1 MKTNKLV
8 LAICCLALLAASCKS
23 TVFMIGFWANKDKPQ
38 PDHKRSL
45 FIMVLTADLHVRD
58 VMETDLKEAA
68 LSKGFKVTTS
78 IEALGPI
85 NVGKKFP
92 ADAILKKVKDLG
104 MEAIFTVAVKD
115 INTESHYVRASD
127 NFYNPMGTYNYYGNF
142 GNYYGNYWGGTSFV
156 IGTGLSEVTPGY
168 TLEKKTYYL
177 ESNLYETSTQD
188 LLLSIQTKAVDPS
201 SLNKASKEYTS
212 KLVSLIESERKLQKK

>member
-1 MKTNKLV
+1 
-8 LAICCLALLAASCKS
+8 
-23 TVFMIGFWANKDKPQ
+23 
-38 PDHKRSL
+38 
-45 FIMVLTADLHVRD
+45 MVLTADLHVRD

-68 LSKGFKVTTS
+68 IKNGNKVVTS
-78 IEALGPI
+78 IEALGPM

-92 ADAILKKVKDLG
+92 ADVILKKIKELG

-188 LLLSIQTKAVDPS
+188 LLMSIQTKAVDPDS
-201 SLNKASKEYTS
+201 INKASKEYTS
-212 KLVSLIESERKLQKK
+212 KLVSLIASERKLQK

>member
-1 MKTNKLV
+1 
-8 LAICCLALLAASCKS
+8 
-23 TVFMIGFWANKDKPQ
+23 MIGFWANKDKPA

-58 VMETDLKEAA
+58 VMETDLKAA
-68 LSKGFKVTTS
+68 AIKNGNKAITS
-78 IEALGPI
+78 IEALGPM

-92 ADAILKKVKDLG
+92 ADAILKKIQELG

-115 INTESHYVRASD
+115 INTESRYVRASESY
-127 NFYNPMGTYNYYGNF
+127 YNPVNNYNYYGNF
-142 GNYYGNYWGGTSFV
+142 GSYYGNYWGGTGIV
-156 IGTGLSEVTPGY
+156 IGSGLTEVTPGY

-188 LLLSIQTKAVDPS
+188 LLLSIQTKAVDPDS
-201 SLNKASKEYTS
+201 INKASKEYTS
-212 KLVSLIESERKLQKK
+212 KLVSLISTERKLQKK